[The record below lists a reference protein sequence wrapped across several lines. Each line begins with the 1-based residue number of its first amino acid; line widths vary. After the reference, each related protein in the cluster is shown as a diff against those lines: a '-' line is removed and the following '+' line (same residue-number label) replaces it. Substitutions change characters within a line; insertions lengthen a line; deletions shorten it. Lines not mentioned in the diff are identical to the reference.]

1 MGRNKLIIAQ
11 ALLFALVIIFIGLIV
26 INEKL
31 PVLKEEQ
38 IKNKIT
44 NYYNQKYHNND
55 VTAGKLIYNQEEKSY
70 SITYTNNKY
79 NNLSFTIT
87 YHQNQITDNYE
98 TNYLKG
104 KEIINKAEEKVK
116 EKYEEAL
123 KNTYYKKITV
133 TFDTL
138 NSYEEKTKIDI
149 LNDNI
154 YDTSYYDI
162 SFYIEVPTLDET
174 YLNNLIQSFM
184 EIEKNNNLKAN
195 NYNITLNN
203 NGIIKLIKVTKGGI
217 IYE

>member
-11 ALLFALVIIFIGLIV
+11 ALLFALVIIFVGLIV

-31 PVLKEEQ
+31 PTLKEEQ
-38 IKNKIT
+38 IESKIT
-44 NYYNQKYHNND
+44 DYYNENYRSND
-55 VTAGKLIYNQEEKSY
+55 ITAGKLIYNQEEKSY
-70 SITYTNNKY
+70 SITYTNNEY
-79 NNLSFTIT
+79 NNLTFTIT
-87 YHQNQITDNYE
+87 YHQNEITDNYE

-104 KEIINKAEEKVK
+104 EQIINEAEEKVK

-133 TFDTL
+133 TFNTLDT
-138 NSYEEKTKIDI
+138 YEEKAKIDI

-162 SFYIEVPTLDET
+162 SFYIEVPTLDKT
-174 YLNNLIQSFM
+174 YLDNLIQSFI

-203 NGIIKLIKVTKGGI
+203 NGIIKMVKATEGGI

>member
-31 PVLKEEQ
+31 PLLKEEQ

>member
-133 TFDTL
+133 TFNTL